1 MFAPMSAQ
9 GLSGSCLSYF
19 KEQLP
24 LQQYNSWIKPL
35 IFEIDG
41 DKLVLTAPNSF
52 TLRIVQERFLPEI
65 SKRALSFFS
74 SPPQIELRIEKKG
87 EKTIINPVSEH
98 VLAKNTESETKKTAK
113 NPSKLNPALVFDTFV
128 TGKANQLAHAAAIQV
143 AETPGVAYNP
153 LFIYGGVGLGKTHLL
168 QSIGNLVSKQNPQAR
183 ICYIHATNYIS
194 GVVRAFQTKNFDE
207 FKQFYNSL
215 DLLLIDD
222 IQFIADKPGT
232 QQEFFYTLNSLI
244 DTNKQVVITCDTF
257 PKEITGIEPRL
268 TSRFTCGLTVAIEPP
283 GLEMRVAILLQK
295 SAASGSPI
303 SEDVAFFIAKHVRSN
318 IRELEGALNRIEAF
332 ARFHKRQITID
343 LAKEALKD
351 LLAAQNK
358 QVSIENIQ
366 KTVADFYRIKIV
378 ELLSKKRSRVIA
390 RPRQIAMTLARELT
404 QLSLPEIG
412 NAFGGRDHS
421 TVLHACKTIESLRNS
436 DSALNA
442 DFNLLNQTL
451 RG

>member
-1 MFAPMSAQ
+1 MSAQ
-9 GLSGSCLSYF
+9 SLSGSCLSYF

-35 IFEIDG
+35 IFEING
-41 DKLVLTAPNSF
+41 DKLILTAPNSF
-52 TLRIVQERFLPEI
+52 TLRIVQERFLQEI
-65 SKRALSFFS
+65 SKRALPFFS
-74 SPPQIELRIEKKG
+74 APPQIELRIEKRTAK
-87 EKTIINPVSEH
+87 ETVSPAVESATISKKASEP
-98 VLAKNTESETKKTAK
+98 ASKQAK
-113 NPSKLNPALVFDTFV
+113 NPSKLNPALIFENFV

-168 QSIGNLVSKQNPQAR
+168 QSIGNLVAKENPQAR

-257 PKEITGIEPRL
+257 PKEIAGIEPRL

-295 SAASGSPI
+295 SAANNSPI

-318 IRELEGALNRIEAF
+318 IRELEGALNRIEAY
-332 ARFHKRQITID
+332 ARFHKRAISVD

-378 ELLSKKRSRVIA
+378 DLLSKKRTRVIA
-390 RPRQIAMTLARELT
+390 RPRQIAMCLARELT

-421 TVLHACKTIESLRNS
+421 TVLHACKTIESLRNT

>member
-1 MFAPMSAQ
+1 MSEI
-9 GLSGSCLSYF
+9 SMWDSCLDFF
-19 KEQLP
+19 KKSLP
-24 LQQYNSWIKPL
+24 PQQFNSWIKPL
-35 IFEIDG
+35 LCEIKG
-41 DKLVLTAPNSF
+41 DQIVLTAPNSF
-52 TLRIVQERFLPEI
+52 TLKVIQERFLPEI
-65 SKRALSFFS
+65 SKQAQLFNIS
-74 SPPQIELRIEKKG
+74 SPVFEFKIGKKIAPPSAA
-87 EKTIINPVSEH
+87 KIISHEQTSAAPAPKIQRNH
-98 VLAKNTESETKKTAK
+98 
-113 NPSKLNPALVFDTFV
+113 SKLNTLLAFENFV
-128 TGKANQLAHAAAIQV
+128 TGKANQLAHAAAMQV
-143 AETPGVAYNP
+143 ANFPGTAYNP
-153 LFIYGGVGLGKTHLL
+153 LFIYGGVGLGKTHLI
-168 QSIGNLVSKQNPQAR
+168 QSIGNLVKKDNPQAK
-183 ICYIHATNYIS
+183 ICYVHATNYIS
-194 GVVRAFQTKNFDE
+194 DVVRAFQTKKFDE

-268 TSRFTCGLTVAIEPP
+268 TSRFSCGLTVAVEPP

-295 SAASGSPI
+295 AASLNHPI

-318 IRELEGALNRIEAF
+318 IRELEGALNRIVAY
-332 ARFHKRQITID
+332 AKFHKHGITVET
-343 LAKEALKD
+343 AKEALKD

-366 KTVADFYRIKIV
+366 KTVAEFYRLKVV
-378 ELLSKKRSRVIA
+378 ELISKKRTRAIA
-390 RPRQIAMTLARELT
+390 RPRQMAMCLARELT

-421 TVLHACKTIESLRNS
+421 TVLHACKTIESLKNMDHTVNS
-436 DSALNA
+436 

-451 RG
+451 RN

>member
-1 MFAPMSAQ
+1 MSHQ
-9 GLSGSCLSYF
+9 KLWEDCLQFF

-24 LQQYNSWIKPL
+24 PQQFNSWIKPL
-35 IFEIDG
+35 IFEVSGQRIT
-41 DKLVLTAPNSF
+41 LTVPNGF
-52 TLRIVQERFLPEI
+52 TLKVIQERFLLEI
-65 SKRALSFFS
+65 SQRAQQFFS
-74 SPPQIELRIEKKG
+74 VPPEIELRIQSKTPIFPCAKEISRLASPIPTLKK
-87 EKTIINPVSEH
+87 PP
-98 VLAKNTESETKKTAK
+98 KNIARLNTALLFE
-113 NPSKLNPALVFDTFV
+113 NFV

-143 AETPGVAYNP
+143 ADSPGTTYNP

-168 QSIGNLVSKQNPQAR
+168 QAIGNQFKQENESAK
-183 ICYIHATNYIS
+183 ICYVHATNYVS
-194 GVVRAFQTKNFDE
+194 DVVKAFQTKQFDE
-207 FKQFYNSL
+207 FKQYYNSL

-257 PKEITGIEPRL
+257 PKEISGIEPRL
-268 TSRFTCGLTVAIEPP
+268 TSRFSCGLTVAIEPP

-295 SAASGSPI
+295 AALSKTPI
-303 SEDVAFFIAKHVRSN
+303 GEDVAFFIAKHVRSN

-332 ARFHKRQITID
+332 ARFHKRAITVD

-366 KTVADFYRIKIV
+366 KTVSDFYRIKLLD
-378 ELLSKKRSRVIA
+378 LLSKKRTRIIA
-390 RPRQIAMTLARELT
+390 RPRQIAMCLARELT

-421 TVLHACKTIESLRNS
+421 TVLHACKTIENLRNT

-451 RG
+451 RN

>member
-1 MFAPMSAQ
+1 MSAMS
-9 GLSGSCLSYF
+9 LSGSCLRFF

-24 LQQYNSWIKPL
+24 PQQFNSWIKPL
-35 IFEIDG
+35 VFEIDG
-41 DKLVLTAPNSF
+41 DKLILTAPNSF
-52 TLRIVQERFLPEI
+52 TLRIIKDRFLPEI
-65 SKRALSFFS
+65 SKRARPFFAN
-74 SPPQIELRIEKKG
+74 PPEIELRVGKQIGKVEEEAIPEVVAAAKPAVSATKNAR
-87 EKTIINPVSEH
+87 NP
-98 VLAKNTESETKKTAK
+98 N
-113 NPSKLNPALVFDTFV
+113 KLNPALVFDNFV

-143 AETPGVAYNP
+143 AEAPGVTYNP

-168 QSIGNLVSKQNPQAR
+168 QSIGNLVSKQNPQSKV
-183 ICYIHATNYIS
+183 CYVHATNYIS
-194 GVVRAFQTKNFDE
+194 GVVRAYQTKNFDE

-257 PKEITGIEPRL
+257 PKEISGIEPRL

-283 GLEMRVAILLQK
+283 ELEMRVAILLQK

-303 SEDVAFFIAKHVRSN
+303 TEDIAFFIAKHVRSN
-318 IRELEGALNRIEAF
+318 VRELEGALNRIEAY
-332 ARFHKRQITID
+332 ARFHKRAITIE

-366 KTVADFYRIKIV
+366 KTVAEFYRIKIV
-378 ELLSKKRSRVIA
+378 DLLSKKRSRVIA

-436 DSALNA
+436 DSALSA
-442 DFNLLNQTL
+442 DFSLLNQTL

>member
-1 MFAPMSAQ
+1 MSAQ
-9 GLSGSCLSYF
+9 GLSSSCQRFF

-35 IFEIDG
+35 VFEMDG
-41 DKLVLTAPNSF
+41 GRLILTAPNSF
-52 TLRIVQERFLPEI
+52 TLRIIQERFLSEI
-65 SKRALSFFS
+65 SKRAASFFTA
-74 SPPQIELRIEKKG
+74 PPEIELRIEKRSSQK
-87 EKTIINPVSEH
+87 EVPVNS
-98 VLAKNTESETKKTAK
+98 VSKPADKPVVSVAKPPKSV
-113 NPSKLNPALVFDTFV
+113 SKLNPQLTFDTFV
-128 TGKANQLAHAAAIQV
+128 TGKANQLAHAAGLQV
-143 AETPGVAYNP
+143 AEKPGAAYNP

-168 QSIGNLVSKQNPQAR
+168 QSIGNLVAKENPQAK
-183 ICYIHATNYIS
+183 ICYIHATNYVS
-194 GVVRAFQTKNFDE
+194 GVVKAFQTKSFDE

-244 DTNKQVVITCDTF
+244 DTDKQVVITCDTF
-257 PKEITGIEPRL
+257 PKEISGIEPRL

-295 SAASGSPI
+295 SAHSGTPI

-318 IRELEGALNRIEAF
+318 IRELEGALNRIEAY
-332 ARFHKRQITID
+332 ARFHKRPISIE

-358 QVSIENIQ
+358 QVTIENIQ
-366 KTVADFYRIKIV
+366 KTVADFYRLKIV
-378 ELLSKKRSRVIA
+378 DMLSKKRTRVIA
-390 RPRQIAMTLARELT
+390 RPRQIAMSLARELT

-412 NAFGGRDHS
+412 NAFGGRDHT
-421 TVLHACKTIESLRNS
+421 TVLHACKTIDALRNTDTLIES
-436 DSALNA
+436 
-442 DFNLLNQTL
+442 DFNLLHQTL

>member
-1 MFAPMSAQ
+1 MSAQ
-9 GLSGSCLSYF
+9 GLSGSCQRFF

-35 IFEIDG
+35 IFEVDG
-41 DKLVLTAPNSF
+41 NRLILTAPNSF
-52 TLRIVQERFLPEI
+52 TLRIIQDRFLSEI
-65 SKRALSFFS
+65 SKRAASFFQTT
-74 SPPQIELRIEKKG
+74 PEIELRIEKRSSQKQVLDTPVAKAT
-87 EKTIINPVSEH
+87 EKLVIVKAP
-98 VLAKNTESETKKTAK
+98 KTT
-113 NPSKLNPALVFDTFV
+113 SKLNAQLTFDTFV
-128 TGKANQLAHAAAIQV
+128 TGKANQLAHAAGLQV
-143 AETPGVAYNP
+143 AEKPGTAYNP

-168 QSIGNLVSKQNPQAR
+168 QSIGNLVAKENPQAK
-183 ICYIHATNYIS
+183 ICYVHATNYVS
-194 GVVRAFQTKNFDE
+194 GVVKAFQTKSFDE
-207 FKQFYNSL
+207 FKQYYNSL

-257 PKEITGIEPRL
+257 PKEISGIEPRL

-295 SAASGSPI
+295 SANSGAPV

-318 IRELEGALNRIEAF
+318 IRELEGALNRIEAY
-332 ARFHKRQITID
+332 ARFHKRPISIE
-343 LAKEALKD
+343 LAKEALRD

-358 QVSIENIQ
+358 QVTIENIQ
-366 KTVADFYRIKIV
+366 KTVADFYRLKIV
-378 ELLSKKRSRVIA
+378 DLLSKKRTRVIA
-390 RPRQIAMTLARELT
+390 RPRQIAMSLARELT

-412 NAFGGRDHS
+412 NAFGGRDHT
-421 TVLHACKTIESLRNS
+421 TVLHACKTIESLRNT
-436 DSALNA
+436 DTLIEA
-442 DFNLLNQTL
+442 DFNLLHQTL